1 MRRHGAVAAGHG
13 LTAGA
18 AADVLREGGNAFD
31 AAIAALWMACVCEP
45 VLASPGG
52 GGYMAVWSNGR
63 ARVFDFFPLTP
74 KRKRAEGEAEY
85 VDVVV
90 DFGTAEQEFHI
101 GAGTSATPGFVPGL
115 FAIHDRLGSLPMRR
129 LAEPAVAAASGGVEV
144 TPLQAYLFG
153 IVAPIYR
160 WSGEAAALFAP
171 DGRSFEAGDVL
182 RNPDL
187 AAAIEAIAREGRRI
201 ATEGEIARAMVAESE
216 RHDGHLQM
224 ADLAEYAA
232 ALRDPLAVTIGG
244 HSVHLNPPPALGGA
258 LVHAMLAACG
268 PAGLADAAGRARAID
283 RVDRFWREDP
293 VNAARLL
300 ATPTAWDGATAVAS
314 RGTTHISVVDG
325 SGNAA
330 AVTVSNGEG
339 NGRLVSGCGF
349 MMNNILGEDDVNRDG
364 AYGWRPGSRLG
375 SMMAPAIAADRDG
388 RLIALG
394 SGGSSRIRT
403 AVLQALLNR
412 CGRDAPLEQAIL
424 APRLHVEQ
432 GHLDFEDFFSLED
445 RDALTAAFPTHRAWP
460 ERNLYFGGVH
470 GAEVDPRG
478 GFDAAGDPRRGG
490 VGLIV

>member
-1 MRRHGAVAAGHG
+1 MTGRQHGAVASGHA
-13 LTAGA
+13 LTAEA
-18 AADVLREGGNAFD
+18 AADILRDGGNAFD
-31 AAIAALWMACVCEP
+31 AAIAALWTACVCEP
-45 VLASPGG
+45 VLASPAG
-52 GGYMAVWSNGR
+52 GGYMAVWSDGK
-63 ARVFDFFPLTP
+63 AGVFDFFPLTP
-74 KRKRAEGEAEY
+74 KHKRAEGDAEY

-115 FAIHDRLGSLPMRR
+115 FAIHDHLGSLPMRR
-129 LAEPAVAAASGGVEV
+129 LAEPAVAAAAAGVEI
-144 TPLQAYLFG
+144 TPLQAYLFS
-153 IVAPIYR
+153 VVVPIYS
-160 WSGEAAALFAP
+160 WSDAAAALFAP
-171 DGRSFEAGDVL
+171 GGKSFKAGDVL

-216 RHDGHLQM
+216 RYDGHLQM
-224 ADLAEYAA
+224 VDLAGYRA

-258 LVHAMLAACG
+258 LVHAMLEACD
-268 PAGLADAAGRARAID
+268 PARAGDPLLRAQAID
-283 RVDRFWREDP
+283 SVDRFWREDP
-293 VNAARLL
+293 TDTKRLL
-300 ATPTAWDGATAVAS
+300 GTDVPSATAVAS

-325 SGNAA
+325 NGNAA

-364 AYGWRPGSRLG
+364 AYGWRPDARLG
-375 SMMAPAIAADRDG
+375 SMMAPAIAADPDG

-412 CGRDAPLEQAIL
+412 CALDQPLEPAIL

-432 GHLDFEDFFSLED
+432 GHLDFEDFFSLAD
-445 RDALTAAFPTHRAWP
+445 RDALMAAFATHRAWP

-470 GAEVDPRG
+470 GAESVPGG

-490 VGLIV
+490 VGIVV